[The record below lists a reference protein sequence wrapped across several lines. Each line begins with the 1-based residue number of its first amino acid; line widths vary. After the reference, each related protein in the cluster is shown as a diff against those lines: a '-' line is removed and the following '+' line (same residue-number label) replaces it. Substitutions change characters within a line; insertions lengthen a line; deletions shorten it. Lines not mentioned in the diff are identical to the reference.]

1 MLGLETPWEPMVKTG
16 IISFGGEVERKY
28 TYKEYNITTGEE
40 ETETKSTKASFNS
53 GKKAITI
60 RAFIYNGSSHIAPKT
75 FQNTIENNADKPLE
89 KKILWTSTP
98 IISMLSAGC
107 TIWMKTAN

>member
-1 MLGLETPWEPMVKTG
+1 MVKTG

-53 GKKAITI
+53 GKK
-60 RAFIYNGSSHIAPKT
+60 
-75 FQNTIENNADKPLE
+75 Q
-89 KKILWTSTP
+89 
-98 IISMLSAGC
+98 
-107 TIWMKTAN
+107 